1 MHGDPGTPGVLYLY
15 PKDWYKSLLTGI
27 TAHSKDLDTGSISNY
42 RCFASE
48 FERRSFM
55 QDFYRNTE
63 LVPSSRVCRN
73 RLSLQ
78 PNRTAIES
86 LSDVVYLV
94 DDDPFLREELS
105 RGLTASG
112 TVVIAFSSTT
122 EYLAFSGE
130 DAAACVIINRQM
142 PDLSRL
148 ELQSHAVKARR
159 PVIFISEP
167 CGVASAVCAM
177 KAGALDFLTK
187 PVDLPALLAAIRTG
201 LAEDRRLRERKA
213 EVAELKA
220 RVCLLTP
227 REREVLPLVIGGF
240 LNKQAASILGISE
253 VTLQIHRSQV
263 MRKMQAESLAS
274 LVRMAMKLRIPH
286 WSEQRKS
293 SVAPQSA

>member
-1 MHGDPGTPGVLYLY
+1 
-15 PKDWYKSLLTGI
+15 
-27 TAHSKDLDTGSISNY
+27 
-42 RCFASE
+42 
-48 FERRSFM
+48 M
-55 QDFYRNTE
+55 QDFYRSTE
-63 LVPSSRVCRN
+63 LVPSSRVYRN
-73 RLSLQ
+73 RPSLQ

-86 LSDVVYLV
+86 PSDVVYLV

-105 RGLTASG
+105 RGLSASG
-112 TVVIAFSSTT
+112 TVVKAFSSTT

-130 DAAACVIINRQM
+130 DAAACVIINIQL

-148 ELQSHAVKARR
+148 ELQSHLAVKAMR

-201 LAEDRRLRERKA
+201 LAEDRRFRERKA

-220 RVCLLTP
+220 RFCLLTP

-263 MRKMQAESLAS
+263 MRKMRAESLAS

-286 WSEQRKS
+286 WSEQRKN
-293 SVAPQSA
+293 SVTSHSA